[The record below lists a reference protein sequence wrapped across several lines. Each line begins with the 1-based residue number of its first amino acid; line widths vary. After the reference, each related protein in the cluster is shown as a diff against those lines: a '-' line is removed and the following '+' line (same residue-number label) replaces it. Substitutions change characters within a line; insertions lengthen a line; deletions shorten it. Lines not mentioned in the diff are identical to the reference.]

1 MSTTPATL
9 VVLESKTGL
18 MAHRSTC
25 KRANFSLPGHSFG
38 AIPADYSEARSAGC
52 CKPKLPAAPGAEPT
66 EVPTGEVAAPVFS
79 EDPAELV
86 RLAKAEKAELDA
98 WKATPNSQ
106 RPGWPPLTPNL
117 DELNRQ
123 YAAGVTAKDR
133 KAKKAPASGGTRAKH
148 TDPRAIEAAA
158 RKKAGPRGKGTK
170 LTDAELETYITGIFP
185 GLGRSAEHDIS
196 YWVEGH
202 AGSFARWTAAW
213 TKVEEASLN
222 NAA

>member
-1 MSTTPATL
+1 MNTTPVTL

-18 MAHRSTC
+18 MVHRSTC

-38 AIPADYSEARSAGC
+38 AIPADYSEARAAGC
-52 CKPKLPAAPGAEPT
+52 CKPKLPAAPDAEPT

-86 RLAKAEKAELDA
+86 RLAKDEKKALDI
-98 WKATPNSQ
+98 WKATPSDQ

-133 KAKKAPASGGTRAKH
+133 KAKKAKTDGTSRTKH
-148 TDPRAIEAAA
+148 TDPRAIEAFA
-158 RKKAGPRGKGTK
+158 RKKAGPRGKGK
-170 LTDAELETYITGIFP
+170 PITDDELETYVAGIYP
-185 GLGRSAEHDIS
+185 GAGRYAEQEIC
-196 YWVEGH
+196 YWVEGYSV
-202 AGSFARWTAAW
+202 GKARWVAAW
-213 TKVEEASLN
+213 TKVEEARLAEAS
-222 NAA
+222 